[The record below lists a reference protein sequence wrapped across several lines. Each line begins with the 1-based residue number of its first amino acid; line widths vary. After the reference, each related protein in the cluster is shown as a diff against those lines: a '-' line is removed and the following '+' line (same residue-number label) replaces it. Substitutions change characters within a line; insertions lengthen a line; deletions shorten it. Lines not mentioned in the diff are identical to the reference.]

1 VTSDVRVGLGWDTHR
16 LAAGRRMALAGVVLS
31 EEFGPVAHSDGD
43 PLAHAVCD
51 ALLGAAA
58 LGDIGVHFPDAD
70 PRWRG
75 VSGVELLERTCALL
89 RAAGWRPRQ
98 IDAVIVADEPAIAPH
113 RDAIRAALA
122 RALNAAVDDVS
133 VKGKR
138 TEGLGGLA
146 NRAGVACHAIAVVER
161 EPKASS

>member
-1 VTSDVRVGLGWDTHR
+1 MTCDARVGLGWDSHR
-16 LAAGRRMALAGVVLS
+16 LAAGRKLVLGGVVLS
-31 EEFGPVAHSDGD
+31 EEFGPIAHSDGD

-58 LGDIGVHFPDAD
+58 MGDIGVHFPDTD

-75 VSGVELLERTCALL
+75 VSGVELLERTSALL

-98 IDAVIVADEPAIAPH
+98 VDAVIVADEPAIAPH
-113 RDAIRAALA
+113 REAIRTALA
-122 RALNAAVDDVS
+122 RALGAAVDDIS

-146 NRAGVACHAIAVVER
+146 NRAGIACHAIALVER
-161 EPKASS
+161 EPKSGS